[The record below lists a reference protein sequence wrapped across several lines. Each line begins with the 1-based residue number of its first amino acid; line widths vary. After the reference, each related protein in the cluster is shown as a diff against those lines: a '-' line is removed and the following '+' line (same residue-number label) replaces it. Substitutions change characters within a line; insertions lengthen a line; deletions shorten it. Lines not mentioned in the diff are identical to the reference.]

1 MSAIEG
7 QISIKLYPKKML
19 HERVEITSSR
29 PVHAAKILIG
39 KTPEQALALIPLLFN
54 ICGVAQSRVAL
65 SAIQQALQLEQPAA
79 LETARDMLVLSE
91 NAKEHLLRVFL
102 DWPTLFGLQNKNH
115 QLPYLSQLVATF
127 KTALFEQSDAFSL
140 NSTLNSDFA
149 NAEQAI
155 NELETY
161 LHEHVFCCP
170 TEQWLA
176 INSSA
181 DLRQWAATTDS
192 IAAVALNNIDQQGWS
207 AQGPSSCPPLPL
219 LDASSLL
226 EQMNASDAAAFIA
239 QPTWQGH
246 CYETTALSRQMQQ
259 PLIHLLQQEFDNGLI
274 TRWTARLVEIALIP
288 QQMLQLLN
296 TLKNKQHGAPNNT
309 AQLGLAQVEAA
320 RGRLIHR
327 VSIKDGRISNYQ
339 ILAPTEWNFHPQ
351 GLIAQS
357 LLHIDTQDKQ
367 ELDQLTRLMINAIDP
382 CVGYQLSIH

>member
-7 QISIKLYPKKML
+7 QISINLYPEKVL

-29 PVHAAKILIG
+29 PVHASKILIG

-54 ICGVAQSRVAL
+54 ICGVAQSRVSL
-65 SAIQQALQLEQPAA
+65 SAIQQALQLDQPAA
-79 LETARDMLVLSE
+79 LETARDILVLSE

-102 DWPTLFGLQNKNH
+102 DWPTLFGLKNKNH

-127 KTALFEQSDAFSL
+127 KAALFEQSAAFTL
-140 NSTLNSDFA
+140 DSTLNNDFTQ
-149 NAEQAI
+149 AEHAI

-161 LHEHVFCCP
+161 LHEHVFCLP

-176 INSSA
+176 INNTD
-181 DLRQWAATTDS
+181 DLRQWAATADS
-192 IAAVALNNIDQQGWS
+192 VAASAVNNICQQGWS
-207 AQGPSSCPPLPL
+207 SQGPSSCQPLPL

-226 EQMNASDAAAFIA
+226 EHMNASDAAQFIA

-246 CYETTALSRQMQQ
+246 CHETTALSRQMQQ
-259 PLIHLLQQEFDNGLI
+259 PIIHVLHQEFDNSLI

-288 QQMLQLLN
+288 QQMQQLLDN
-296 TLKNKQHGAPNNT
+296 IKNKHSGATQNT
-309 AQLGLAQVEAA
+309 AQLGVAQVEAA

-327 VSIKDGRISNYQ
+327 VSIKNGLISNYQ

-351 GLIAQS
+351 GLISQS
-357 LLHIDTQDKQ
+357 LLHIDAKDKQ